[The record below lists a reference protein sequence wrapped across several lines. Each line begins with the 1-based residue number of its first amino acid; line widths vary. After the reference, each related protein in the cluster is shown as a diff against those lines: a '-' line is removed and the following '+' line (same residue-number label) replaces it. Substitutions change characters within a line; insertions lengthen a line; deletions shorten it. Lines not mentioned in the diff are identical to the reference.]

1 MRPYIAQTASNLRL
15 MGRDRAVLFLQLHV
29 PAWFSFSSS
38 PRCFT
43 PATSPG
49 AMAQVIA
56 MVLIIGV
63 LGNGF
68 FGAGI
73 RTVLDRETNVLRRF
87 KVAPISAGPII
98 VASMVSGL
106 VAYMPTL
113 VPVFDFRPASS
124 ITTPL
129 PHNIFC
135 SLSFSS
141 SIGLLCLSRHGHDY
155 RRRRQF
161 AAGSHH
167 PDPVSV
173 SAHAVPQRRNVPHQ
187 HHARMGAD
195 PSPISCP
202 PLIFSA
208 ACSAILLEGG
218 SALESQNLISAL
230 CLVVA
235 TAVSL
240 FVGIKLFRWEKE
252 EKIAGKAKLWIL
264 VVLAPFFV
272 IGVYQARTKQSIE
285 REKVLEHETARM
297 RTILFNNVDV
307 FVGNGET
314 VQGGA
319 VLIKGGKIAQV
330 FRKPPA
336 DTKSLNADVFEEAGK
351 TLMPGL
357 VDMHVHIG
365 APGGVYKDPQKSP
378 DPNAEAHRLAA
389 YLYSGVTAVRSTGD
403 LLDSALELRHTIASG
418 KYEGAEFFTC
428 GPLFT
433 AEGGHPEEII
443 KSFPEF
449 MRKMAKEQFL
459 RQPKTAFEARAQVD
473 ALKTAGVDCIKAVL
487 EAGNPISG
495 EFKRLDPDI
504 YRAVISEAQKQG
516 LSAATH
522 TDSAADV
529 ALAIDAGTNSI
540 EHGSGVDLIPAE
552 SFAAMKARNIA
563 YDPTLSVYEGLTE
576 MRLGHAQLLN
586 RPLLQQAAPAD
597 LLSGTRAALGKTQ
610 PAADPASLQA
620 LLARLNRNLLTAYQ
634 NGVLLITGSDAGNM
648 LVIHG
653 PTVQHELEL
662 WVKANIP
669 ASVALQAAT
678 YNPAKV
684 LHAYNRFGLIREGM
698 DATFIILDGNPL
710 EDISATEH
718 INAIYVRGEHIDRS
732 DLFDQ
737 FKP

>member
-15 MGRDRAVLFLQLHV
+15 MGRDRGVLFYSYMFPMVFFFVFAQVFH
-29 PAWFSFSSS
+29 AGAS
-38 PRCFT
+38 T
-43 PATSPG
+43 G

-87 KVAPISAGPII
+87 KVAPINAGPII
-98 VASMVSGL
+98 VASMISGL
-106 VAYMPTL
+106 VAYLPTL
-113 VPVFDFRPASS
+113 FLFLIFGRV
-124 ITTPL
+124 IYQTPF
-129 PHNIFC
+129 PHNFL
-135 SLSFSS
+135 SLVFFL
-141 SIGLLCLSRHGHDY
+141 SIGLLAFRAMGMIIASVVNSQQEATILVQFLYLPMLFLS
-155 RRRRQF
+155 
-161 AAGSHH
+161 
-167 PDPVSV
+167 
-173 SAHAVPQRRNVPHQ
+173 
-187 HHARMGAD
+187 GATF
-195 PSPISCP
+195 PTSIMPEWVQTVANFLP
-202 PLIFSA
+202 ATYLFRGLH
-208 ACSAILLEGG
+208 AILLEGG
-218 SALESQNLISAL
+218 SALESENLVSAL
-230 CLVVA
+230 CLILA
-235 TAVSL
+235 MAVSL

-264 VVLAPFFV
+264 VVLAPFFI
-272 IGVYQARTKQSIE
+272 IGIYQARTKQSIA
-285 REKVLEHETARM
+285 REKVLDRETARM
-297 RTILFNNVDV
+297 RTILFNNVNV

-314 VQGGA
+314 IQDGA
-319 VLIKGGKIAQV
+319 VLIKGGKIVQV

-336 DTKSLNADVFEEAGK
+336 DTKSLNADIFEAAGK

-365 APGGVYKDPQKSP
+365 APGGVYQDPRKYANP
-378 DPNAEAHRLAA
+378 EAQARRLAA

-403 LLDSALELRHTIASG
+403 LLDGALELRRNIAAG

-433 AEGGHPEEII
+433 AEGGHPEELI
-443 KSFPEF
+443 KYFPEF

-459 RQPKTAFEARAQVD
+459 RQPKTAAEAREQVD

-487 EAGNPISG
+487 EAGHPG
-495 EFKRLDPDI
+495 WGDFKRLDADI
-504 YRAVISEAQKQG
+504 YRAVIMEARKQG

-522 TDSAADV
+522 TGSDADV
-529 ALAIDAGTNSI
+529 ALAIEVGTNSI
-540 EHGSGVDLIPAE
+540 EHASAVDLIPAE
-552 SFAAMKARNIA
+552 SFAAMKAGNIA
-563 YDPTLSVYEGLTE
+563 YDPTLSVFEGVAE
-576 MRLGHAQLLN
+576 MQQGHTQLLN

-597 LLSGTRAALGKTQ
+597 LLSDSRSAFGKAQ
-610 PAADPASLQA
+610 PPADLAPLQA
-620 LLARLNRNLLTAYQ
+620 LLNRLNQNLFGAYQ
-634 NGVLLITGSDAGNM
+634 SGVTLITGSDAGNM

-662 WVKANIP
+662 WVKAKIP
-669 ASVALQAAT
+669 PSVALEAAT
-678 YNPAKV
+678 YNAAKV
-684 LHAYNRFGLIREGM
+684 LHADSRFGLIREGM
-698 DATFIILDGNPL
+698 DATFLVLDGNPL

-718 INAIYVRGEHIDRS
+718 INAIYLRGEHIDRG

>member
-15 MGRDRAVLFLQLHV
+15 MGRDRGVLFYSYMFPMVFFFVFAQVFH
-29 PAWFSFSSS
+29 AG
-38 PRCFT
+38 
-43 PATSPG
+43 ASPG

-98 VASMVSGL
+98 VASMISGL
-106 VAYMPTL
+106 VAYLPTL
-113 VPVFDFRPASS
+113 FLFLIFGRV
-124 ITTPL
+124 IYQTPF
-129 PHNIFC
+129 PHNFL
-135 SLSFSS
+135 SLVFFL
-141 SIGLLCLSRHGHDY
+141 SIGLLSFRAMGMIIAAVVNSQQEATILVQFLYLPMLFLS
-155 RRRRQF
+155 
-161 AAGSHH
+161 
-167 PDPVSV
+167 
-173 SAHAVPQRRNVPHQ
+173 
-187 HHARMGAD
+187 GATF
-195 PSPISCP
+195 PTSIMPEWVQSIANFLP
-202 PLIFSA
+202 ATYLFRGLR
-208 ACSAILLEGG
+208 AILLEGG

-459 RQPKTAFEARAQVD
+459 RQPKTAFEARGQVD

>member
-15 MGRDRAVLFLQLHV
+15 MGRDRGVLFYSYMFPMVFFFVFAQVFH
-29 PAWFSFSSS
+29 AG
-38 PRCFT
+38 
-43 PATSPG
+43 ASPG

-87 KVAPISAGPII
+87 KVAPINAGPII
-98 VASMVSGL
+98 VASMISGL
-106 VAYMPTL
+106 VAYLPTL
-113 VPVFDFRPASS
+113 FLFLIFGRV
-124 ITTPL
+124 IYQTPF
-129 PHNIFC
+129 PHNFI
-135 SLSFSS
+135 SLVFFL
-141 SIGLLCLSRHGHDY
+141 SIGLLAFRAMGMIIASVVNSQQEATILVQFLYLPMLFLS
-155 RRRRQF
+155 
-161 AAGSHH
+161 
-167 PDPVSV
+167 
-173 SAHAVPQRRNVPHQ
+173 
-187 HHARMGAD
+187 GATF
-195 PSPISCP
+195 PTSIMPEWVQTVANFLP
-202 PLIFSA
+202 ATYLFRGLR
-208 ACSAILLEGG
+208 AILLEGG
-218 SALESQNLISAL
+218 SALESQNLVSAL
-230 CLVVA
+230 CLVLA
-235 TAVSL
+235 MAVSL

-264 VVLAPFFV
+264 VVLAPFFL
-272 IGVYQARTKQSIE
+272 IGIYQARTKQSIV
-285 REKVLEHETARM
+285 REKVLDRETSRM
-297 RTILFNNVDV
+297 RTILFNNVNV

-314 VQGGA
+314 IQGGA
-319 VLIKGGKIAQV
+319 VLVKNGKIAQV
-330 FRKPPA
+330 FRKPPSE
-336 DTKSLNADVFEEAGK
+336 TKSLNADVVEEAGK

-365 APGGVYKDPQKSP
+365 APGGVYQDARKYADPAAQ
-378 DPNAEAHRLAA
+378 ARRLAA

-403 LLDSALELRHTIASG
+403 LLDGALELRQNIASG

-433 AEGGHPEEII
+433 AEGGHPEELI
-443 KSFPEF
+443 KNFPEF

-459 RQPKTAFEARAQVD
+459 RQPKTAFEARGQVD
-473 ALKTAGVDCIKAVL
+473 ALKNAGVDCVKAVL
-487 EAGNPISG
+487 EAGNPKWG

-516 LSAATH
+516 LPTATH
-522 TDSAADV
+522 TGSAADV
-529 ALAIDAGTNSI
+529 ALAIEAGTNSI
-540 EHGSGVDLIPAE
+540 EHGSAVDLIPSE

-563 YDPTLSVYEGLTE
+563 YDPTLSVFEGVTE
-576 MRLGHAQLLN
+576 MQLGHTQLLN

-597 LLSGTRAALGKTQ
+597 LLGETRNTFAKAQ
-610 PAADPASLQA
+610 PDADHARLQA
-620 LLARLNRNLLTAYQ
+620 LLDRLNKNLLNAYQ
-634 NGVLLITGSDAGNM
+634 NGVVLITGSDAGNM

-669 ASVALQAAT
+669 AAVALQAAT
-678 YNPAKV
+678 YNASKV
-684 LHAYNRFGLIREGM
+684 LHADNRFGLIREGM
-698 DATFIILDGNPL
+698 DATFIVLDGNPL

-718 INAIYVRGEHIDRS
+718 INAVYLRGEHVDRG

>member
-15 MGRDRAVLFLQLHV
+15 MGRDRGVLFYSYMFPMVFFFVFAQVFH
-29 PAWFSFSSS
+29 AG
-38 PRCFT
+38 
-43 PATSPG
+43 ASPG

-87 KVAPISAGPII
+87 KVAPINAGPII
-98 VASMVSGL
+98 VASMISGL
-106 VAYMPTL
+106 AAYLPTL
-113 VPVFDFRPASS
+113 FLFLFFGRV
-124 ITTPL
+124 IYNTPF
-129 PHNIFC
+129 PHNFL
-135 SLSFSS
+135 SLVFFL
-141 SIGLLCLSRHGHDY
+141 SIGLLAFRAMGMIIASVVNSQQEATILVQFLYLPMLFLS
-155 RRRRQF
+155 
-161 AAGSHH
+161 
-167 PDPVSV
+167 
-173 SAHAVPQRRNVPHQ
+173 
-187 HHARMGAD
+187 GATF
-195 PSPISCP
+195 PTSIMPEWVQTIANFLP
-202 PLIFSA
+202 ATYLFRGLR
-208 ACSAILLEGG
+208 AILLEGG
-218 SALESQNLISAL
+218 SALEEQNLVAAL
-230 CLVVA
+230 CLVLA
-235 TAVSL
+235 MAVSL

-264 VVLAPFFV
+264 VVLAPFFI
-272 IGVYQARTKQSIE
+272 IGVYQARTKQSIA
-285 REKVLEHETARM
+285 REKVLDRETSRM
-297 RTILFNNVDV
+297 RTILFNNVNV
-307 FVGNGET
+307 FVGNGDT
-314 VQGGA
+314 IQGGA
-319 VLIKGGKIAQV
+319 VLIKNGKIAQV

-365 APGGVYKDPQKSP
+365 APGGVYRDPQKYARP
-378 DPNAEAHRLAA
+378 DASARRLAA

-403 LLDSALELRHTIASG
+403 LLENALELRQEIASG

-433 AEGGHPEEII
+433 AEGGHPEELI

-459 RQPKTAFEARAQVD
+459 RQPKTAAEARAQVD
-473 ALKTAGVDCIKAVL
+473 ALKTAGVDCVKAVL
-487 EAGNPISG
+487 EAGNPTWG

-516 LSAATH
+516 IPTATH
-522 TDSAADV
+522 TGSAADV
-529 ALAIDAGTNSI
+529 ALAVEAGTSSV
-540 EHGSGVDLIPAE
+540 EHGSSVDLIPTD
-552 SFAAMKARNIA
+552 SFTAMKGRNIA
-563 YDPTLSVYEGLTE
+563 YDPTLSIYEGITE
-576 MRLGHAQLLN
+576 MALGHLQLLT

-597 LLSGTRAALGKTQ
+597 LLSDTRSEFSKGSQ
-610 PAADPASLQA
+610 RYNPAGLQA
-620 LLARLNRNLLTAYQ
+620 MLDMVNKNLLAAYQ
-634 NGVLLITGSDAGNM
+634 NGVLLITGSDAGNLM
-648 LVIHG
+648 VIHG

-669 ASVALQAAT
+669 AAVALQAAT
-678 YNPAKV
+678 YNAAKV
-684 LHAYNRFGLIREGM
+684 LHADNRFGLIREGM
-698 DATFIILDGNPL
+698 DATFIVLDGNPL

-718 INAIYVRGEHIDRS
+718 INAIYLRGEHVDRG
-732 DLFDQ
+732 DLLDQ